1 MTLSTLLTDEPL
13 LRPEQGERFVDQ
25 LWSEQS
31 EGFAACAFGREPYY
45 DDHGKFSHRRWEEKQ
60 YRWPGERSRLLTD
73 ALGIATHGGDSYV
86 CPLLMSEPR
95 RRQEHALPG
104 RFAWADIDGELGDR
118 QAKLIAR
125 LVRGDSFLV
134 SSGRGV
140 HVYVALDQ
148 LQPAG
153 IIEATN
159 YRLKTALAGDHKH
172 AANSLLRL
180 PGTVNTKPV
189 PGGGE
194 ALRVEVLMRG

>member
-104 RFAWADIDGELGDR
+104 RFAWADIDGE
-118 QAKLIAR
+118 R
-125 LVRGDSFLV
+125 LVW
-134 SSGRGV
+134 
-140 HVYVALDQ
+140 A
-148 LQPAG
+148 AG
-153 IIEATN
+153 GKLFAVTLNEDGMNQETELHDFNGMTFEPIEA
-159 YRLKTALAGDHKH
+159 
-172 AANSLLRL
+172 
-180 PGTVNTKPV
+180 
-189 PGGGE
+189 
-194 ALRVEVLMRG
+194 